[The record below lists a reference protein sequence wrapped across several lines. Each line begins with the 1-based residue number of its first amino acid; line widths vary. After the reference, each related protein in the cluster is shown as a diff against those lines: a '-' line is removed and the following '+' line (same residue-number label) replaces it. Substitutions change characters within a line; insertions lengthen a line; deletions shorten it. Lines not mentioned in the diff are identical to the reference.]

1 MSEWAAKRFYKTA
14 SVEAE
19 DAGFSVRLDGRPIRT
34 PSRHALTLPTERM
47 AQRIAEEW
55 LAQEEKIDPQSMPW
69 TRSANSAIDKVS
81 AQRSEIEAH
90 LIEYAGT
97 DLLCYR
103 AESPAALA
111 ERQANA
117 WGPVLDWAAD
127 RFNARFQI
135 TSGVMPVLQNAE
147 VTTNLAHYMQPM
159 SDFQLTG
166 FYDLV
171 TLSGSYVL
179 GVASAES
186 LHSADH
192 VWQLS
197 RIDEDWQEEQWGV
210 DVEASKAAQLKKDAF
225 LHAWEF
231 FVSA

>member
-1 MSEWAAKRFYKTA
+1 MSEWAAKRFYETA
-14 SVEAE
+14 SVKSE
-19 DAGFSVRLDGRPIRT
+19 DTGFSVRLDGRPIRT
-34 PSRHALTLPTERM
+34 PSKHALTLPTEKM
-47 AQRIAEEW
+47 AQNIAEEW

-103 AESPAALA
+103 AESPDAFA

-117 WGPVLDWAAD
+117 WGPVLDWAAE
-127 RFNARFQI
+127 RFNTRFQI
-135 TSGVMPVLQNAE
+135 TSGVMPVAQDADVTANLQR
-147 VTTNLAHYMQPM
+147 YMQPM

-166 FYDLV
+166 FHDLV

-186 LHSADH
+186 LHPADH
-192 VWQLS
+192 IWRLS
-197 RIDEDWQEEQWGV
+197 RIDEDWQEEKWGV
-210 DVEASKAAQLKKDAF
+210 DVEAREAAQLKKDAF

>member
-1 MSEWAAKRFYKTA
+1 MSEWAAKRFYKSA

-19 DAGFSVRLDGRPIRT
+19 DTGFSVRLDGRPIRT
-34 PSRHALTLPTERM
+34 PSKHALILPTETM
-47 AQRIAEEW
+47 AQNIAEEW

-81 AQRSEIEAH
+81 TQRSEIEAH

-103 AESPAALA
+103 AESPEALA

-117 WGPVLDWAAD
+117 WGPVLDWAAK
-127 RFNARFQI
+127 RFKTRFQI
-135 TSGVMPVLQNAE
+135 TSGVMPVVQDAD
-147 VTTNLAHYMQPM
+147 VTANLRHYMQPM

-166 FYDLV
+166 FHDLV

-186 LHSADH
+186 LHPADRI
-192 VWQLS
+192 WQLS

-210 DVEASKAAQLKKDAF
+210 VVEASEAAQLKQNAF
-225 LHAWEF
+225 IHAWDF